1 MSAPSAPEPSSTAS
15 AATDSPPGLTPDIV
29 AFATKVYNAARSG
42 DLPLFQQALP
52 RGLPANMTNEK
63 GDSLLML
70 SCYHGHYDVAKFLL
84 ENGADPNRVN
94 DRGQSII
101 AGAVFKKEE
110 AIVDLLLE
118 WGADVDLGEPSA
130 SQAVSMFRMEGDWA
144 QKFEDARRRK
154 KAGASG
160 EGGGGAETSSR
171 GQKGEMAGEGV
182 L

>member
-1 MSAPSAPEPSSTAS
+1 MSAPSAPEPPSTAS
-15 AATDSPPGLTPDIV
+15 AAADSSPELTPDLV

-42 DLPLFQQALP
+42 DLPLFEQAMP

-63 GDSLLML
+63 GDTLLML

-110 AIVDLLLE
+110 TIVDLLLE

-130 SQAVSMFRMEGDWA
+130 SQAVGMFRMEGEWA

-154 KAGASG
+154 KAVASG
-160 EGGGGAETSSR
+160 EGGESSSR
-171 GQKGEMAGEGV
+171 GQKGEKAGEGV